1 MSRWG
6 GTADPRAAHAALTAA
21 RVPSDVTA
29 DGSLI
34 AFTVPSDG
42 GMVLHVLDA
51 DGTGGARPLPGTDH
65 VMPRWI
71 PGTGRLV
78 AVTSDLGWIEEI
90 DAATGAI
97 AWSQAV
103 DGAVEEVIAAA
114 GGALLVRVAD
124 PGSDRDG
131 MHLGLRVPAPDGPYV
146 DSPGTRLR
154 RLFLAQAGRE
164 GLQPVPLGG
173 LTVWEADWDGAAT
186 ALAVVSADPS
196 PSGYYAP
203 RLVKVDVRD
212 GSVRT
217 LLTTPWQLA
226 RPRLSPDGSCAVV
239 VEGLSIV
246 SGRVLRVDLASGGAT
261 CWESLDDVT
270 DLGWLD
276 AGRLWFAGWAGT
288 GVQGGLVKADGTV
301 VSRWTAPAALGGRD
315 GQPSLVPCGPGRA
328 VTVWDAPD
336 SPPEVAVGSLGSG
349 GFVPRTDFN
358 AGLARLA
365 EGLVREVHR
374 WEADDGRV
382 IEGLVLRPVGPGP
395 FPLVVLAHGGPTWLW
410 AQSFA
415 PGESNL
421 MALPLALAGAAVLLP
436 NPRGSSGRGQEHARA
451 VIGDFGGADLADL
464 LAGADLLICAGIA
477 DPDRQAI
484 AGLSYG
490 GYLTARAITRTG
502 RFQAA
507 VVMSGVPDWV
517 SFRTTSAIGGGY
529 DVVYHGGADPATL
542 DGREF
547 LADRSPLYAADSVTT
562 PTLILHGAEDR
573 VTTLGEAERLYK
585 ALVRAGTTV
594 EMVTYPHEGH
604 ELTDPANC
612 ADARDRI
619 LGWLTGHG
627 VLTSSAAPTV
637 PAGDRA

>member
-1 MSRWG
+1 M
-6 GTADPRAAHAALTAA
+6 TADPRAAHAALTAA

-29 DGSLI
+29 DGGLI
-34 AFTVPSDG
+34 AFTVPSG
-42 GMVLHVLDA
+42 ERMALHVMPV
-51 DGTGGARPLPGTDH
+51 DGEARQLPGTDH

-78 AVTSDLGWIEEI
+78 AVTADLGWIEEI

-97 AWSQAV
+97 AWSQPV
-103 DGAVEEVIAAA
+103 DGAVEDVVAAA

-131 MHLGLRVPAPDGPYV
+131 MHLGLRVPSPEGPFV
-146 DSPGTRLR
+146 DAPGTRLR
-154 RLFLAQAGRE
+154 RLYLAQAGRD
-164 GLQPVPLGG
+164 GLTPLDLGG
-173 LTVWEADWDGAAT
+173 LTVWEADWDGGPT
-186 ALAVVSADPS
+186 VLAVVSADPS

-203 RLVKVDVRD
+203 RLVTVDVAK
-212 GSVRT
+212 GEVRT

-261 CWESLDDVT
+261 CWDSLDDVT

-288 GVQGGLVKADGTV
+288 GVQGGVVGTDGAPEA
-301 VSRWTAPAALGGRD
+301 RWTVSAALGGRD
-315 GQPSLVPCGPGRA
+315 GQPSLVPCGSDLVA
-328 VTVWDAPD
+328 TVLDAPD
-336 SPPEVAVGSLGSG
+336 SPPEVAVGSLSRGDLT
-349 GFVPRTDFN
+349 PRTAFN
-358 AGLARLA
+358 ADLAGLAD
-365 EGLVREVHR
+365 GVVREVR
-374 WEADDGRV
+374 TWEADDGRT
-382 IEGLVLRPVGPGP
+382 IEGIVLRPEGQGP

-410 AQSFA
+410 ARSFA

-421 MALPLALAGAAVLLP
+421 MALPLVLAGAAVLLP

-451 VIGDFGGADLADL
+451 VIGDFGGADLSDV
-464 LAGADLLICAGIA
+464 LAGADLLICEGIA

-490 GYLTARAITRTG
+490 GYLTARAITQTG
-502 RFQAA
+502 RFRAA
-507 VVMSGVPDWV
+507 IVMSGVPDWV

-529 DVVYHGGADPATL
+529 DVVYHAGADPATPE
-542 DGREF
+542 GREF
-547 LADRSPLYAADSVTT
+547 LAERSPLYAADSVTT

-573 VTTLGEAERLYK
+573 ITTLGEAERLYR
-585 ALVRAGTTV
+585 ALRSAGATV
-594 EMVTYPHEGH
+594 QMVTYPHEGH
-604 ELTDPANC
+604 ELVDPVNC
-612 ADARDRI
+612 ADARDRM
-619 LGWLTGHG
+619 LAWLTDHG
-627 VLTSSAAPTV
+627 VLPASGPVIARTATAGESA
-637 PAGDRA
+637 